1 MLIKLR
7 QKSGF
12 TLFELVI
19 AVAIL
24 VVAITGILA
33 TFAKFIALNEDA
45 RSLTIAL
52 TSCQDKMEEIRNS
65 NFDTVFA
72 NYDATSFNPDGFTL
86 NEAKGAIYVNNAN
99 PELLEIYMSVS
110 WRGTSNRV
118 IGEDINLDGSLSPG
132 EDLNPDNRLNSP
144 AEITTLMSR
153 R

>member
-72 NYDATSFNPDGFTL
+72 NYNGTSFNPDGFTL
-86 NEAKGAIYVNNAN
+86 NEAKGAIYVDNTN
-99 PELLEIYMSVS
+99 PKLLEIYMSVS
-110 WRGTSNRV
+110 WRGTSNRI
-118 IGEDINLDGSLSPG
+118 IGEDTNLNGVLDLG
-132 EDLNPDNRLNSP
+132 EDLNGDTRLNAP
-144 AEITTLMSR
+144 AEIITLMSR

>member
-12 TLFELVI
+12 TLFELVM

-33 TFAKFIALNEDA
+33 IFAKFIALNEDA
-45 RSLTIAL
+45 RNLTLAL
-52 TSCQDKMEEIRNS
+52 TACQDKMEEIRNS

-72 NYDATSFNPDGFTL
+72 NYNATSFDPDGFTL
-86 NEAKGAIYVNNAN
+86 NEAKGAVYVNNTN
-99 PELLEIYMSVS
+99 PELLETYLSVS
-110 WRGTSNRV
+110 WRGISNRI
-118 IGEDINLDGSLSPG
+118 IGEDTNLNGALDLG
-132 EDLNPDNRLNSP
+132 EDLNGDTRLNSP
-144 AEITTLMSR
+144 AEISTLMSR

>member
-12 TLFELVI
+12 TLLELVM

-33 TFAKFIALNEDA
+33 IFAKFIALNEDA

-72 NYDATSFNPDGFTL
+72 NYDATSFNPD
-86 NEAKGAIYVNNAN
+86 
-99 PELLEIYMSVS
+99 
-110 WRGTSNRV
+110 
-118 IGEDINLDGSLSPG
+118 
-132 EDLNPDNRLNSP
+132 
-144 AEITTLMSR
+144 
-153 R
+153 